1 MEDGQFPQ
9 IMTMVEMRRAVREAR
24 RTHLKPAS
32 KLGKAD
38 LIQELQGYV
47 KKSAPAP
54 APVSADKPSLREPV
68 VGSLKKEA
76 KESVA
81 KAPTTTKESNPDLK
95 EKRLQALAKAR
106 EARKKNLEIK
116 KGAVNADSKPA
127 SLDAEKKKS
136 QVQPVK
142 FKYNDLFI
150 Y

>member
-38 LIQELQGYV
+38 LIQELQGYI
-47 KKSAPAP
+47 KKSVPAP
-54 APVSADKPSLREPV
+54 APEPV

-116 KGAVNADSKPA
+116 KGAVSADSKPA